1 MKTDSLREYR
11 IQEAIIDVLIDVCPK
26 ESLNRCVSILP
37 SATSQISSVEQ
48 LVNELGIVA
57 NVGLTS
63 HTMIQMRSFLRLGDD
78 FRDFTRDYIRR
89 CCDLIEHLAKF
100 PLATKYKV
108 DVRNKPLGSVVESLK
123 GSGLPKDLAEK
134 LTIFNTKVYRP
145 AKHEMPQEDKHMYSV
160 ADAIAVTFACLD
172 LAREISS
179 HVSGSPQIAP

>member
-26 ESLNRCVSILP
+26 ESLDRCVSILP
-37 SATSQISSVEQ
+37 SATSQISSLEQ

-78 FRDFTRDYIRR
+78 FRNFTRDYIRR

-108 DVRNKPLGSVVESLK
+108 DVKNKPLGPAIQALER
-123 GSGLPKDLAEK
+123 SGLPEGLVEK
-134 LTIFNTKVYRP
+134 LTVFNAKVYCP
-145 AKHEMPQEDKHMYSV
+145 AKHEMPHEDRHMYSV
-160 ADAIAVTFACLD
+160 ADAVAVTFACLV

-179 HVSGSPQIAP
+179 HVSGSPQKTL